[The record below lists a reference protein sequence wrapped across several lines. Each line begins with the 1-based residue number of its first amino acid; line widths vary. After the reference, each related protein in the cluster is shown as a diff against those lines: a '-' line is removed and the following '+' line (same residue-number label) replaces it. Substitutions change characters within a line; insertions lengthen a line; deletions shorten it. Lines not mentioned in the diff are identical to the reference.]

1 MKTNIA
7 VAYSAKTHE
16 GGRADVH
23 QSPLQELER
32 AVSTCLLWENTF
44 YEKGNDIAS
53 RIAGLCTQVTPA
65 QVSALAITARTDLKL
80 RHVPL
85 FLCVQLLRLK
95 VGKIAGDTIA
105 AVVKRP
111 DEMGELITLYRK
123 EKRIPLAAQLKKA
136 LAQVF
141 PTFSSYQ
148 LAKWNGDA
156 AVKLRDVMFMVHP
169 KPKDAEQAAIWKQ
182 LVDGTL
188 ASPDTWEVAL
198 SSGKDKKATWE
209 RLLSEKKLGYMALL
223 MNLRNM
229 SEAGVTPSLVESALL
244 AGAANSKALPFRFI
258 SAYKHAPQYAQAL
271 SDAMELAVSGE
282 LPGSTAL
289 LLDVSRSMVAAISN
303 KGELKRYET
312 AAALAVL
319 VRGLSKSCRIF
330 AYATNMGELA
340 NIKGLGLIDAVKH
353 GMQTLGG
360 STNTEAALRLLQE
373 KCPSVDR
380 VILLTDEQAHDGIH
394 RLWAK
399 HGYIINVA
407 PYQPGLET
415 TGGWVRINGWSERIM
430 DWILAHEQESAG
442 IAKGKGYE
450 HG

>member
-7 VAYSAKTHE
+7 VAYSATTHE
-16 GGRADVH
+16 GGRADAH

-44 YEKGNDIAS
+44 YKKGNDIAA

-65 QVSALAITARTDLKL
+65 EIAALAVKARTELKL

-85 FLCVQLLRLK
+85 FLCLQLLRLK
-95 VGKIAGDTIA
+95 AGTLAGQTIA
-105 AVVKRP
+105 AVVQRP
-111 DEMGELITLYRK
+111 DEMGELIALYRK

-136 LAQVF
+136 LAKVF
-141 PTFSSYQ
+141 PKFSAYQ
-148 LAKWNGDA
+148 LAKWNGGA
-156 AVKLRDVMFMVHP
+156 AVKLRDVLFMVHP
-169 KPKDAEQAAIWKQ
+169 KPKDEAQATIWKQ

-198 SSGKDKKATWE
+198 SSGQDKKATWE
-209 RLLSEKKLGYMALL
+209 RLLSEKKLGYIALL

-229 SEAGVTPSLVESALL
+229 SEANVQPSLVEEALRQ
-244 AGAANSKALPFRFI
+244 GANGSKALPFRFI

-271 SDAMELAVSGE
+271 SDAMEVAVEGE
-282 LPGSTAL
+282 LAGSTAL
-289 LLDVSRSMVAAISN
+289 LLDVSGSMDAAISN

-319 VRGLSKSCRIF
+319 VRGLSKSCRVF
-330 AYATNMGELA
+330 CYATNVGEIA

-360 STNTEAALRLLQE
+360 STNTDAALTHLERI
-373 KCPSVDR
+373 CPSVDR

-394 RLWAK
+394 RLWSQY
-399 HGYIINVA
+399 GYIINVA

-415 TGGWVRINGWSERIM
+415 PGGWVRINGWSERII
-430 DWILAHEQESAG
+430 DWIRLHEAQA
-442 IAKGKGYE
+442 
-450 HG
+450 

>member
-16 GGRADVH
+16 GGRADAH

-32 AVSTCLLWENTF
+32 AVSTCLLWEKTF
-44 YEKGNDIAS
+44 YEKGNDIAA

-65 QVSALAITARTDLKL
+65 QVSAVAIKARTDLKL

-95 VGKIAGDTIA
+95 AGKLAGDTIT

-111 DEMGELITLYRK
+111 DEMGELIALYRK

-136 LAQVF
+136 LARVF
-141 PTFSSYQ
+141 PTFSPYQ

-156 AVKLRDVMFMVHP
+156 AVKLRDVLFLVHA
-169 KPKDAEQAAIWKQ
+169 KPKDAAQAAVWKQ
-182 LVDGTL
+182 LIDGTL

-198 SSGKDKKATWE
+198 SAGNDKKATWE
-209 RLLSEKKLGYMALL
+209 RLLTDKKLGYMALL

-229 SEAGVTPSLVESALL
+229 SEAGVEPFLVESALRE
-244 AGAANSKALPFRFI
+244 GAKGSKALPFRFI

-271 SDAMELAVSGE
+271 SDAMEVAVEGE
-282 LPGSTAL
+282 LAGTTAL
-289 LLDVSRSMVAAISN
+289 LLDVSGSMDAVISN
-303 KGELKRYET
+303 KSELKRYET

-330 AYATNMGELA
+330 AYATSMAEIV
-340 NIKGLGLIDAVKH
+340 NIKGLGLIDALKQ
-353 GMQTLGG
+353 GMQTLGW
-360 STNTEAALRLLQE
+360 STHTAAALKLLQE

-394 RLWAK
+394 PLWAS
-399 HGYIINVA
+399 HGYVINVA
-407 PYQPGLET
+407 PYKPCLET
-415 TGGWVRINGWSERIM
+415 PGGWVRINGWSERII
-430 DWILAHEQESAG
+430 DWI
-442 IAKGKGYE
+442 INYE
-450 HG
+450 HAQ